1 VNTDPRR
8 HPAEQGFTLI
18 EVMIA
23 MVILAVGLLGL
34 EALGVGAA
42 RMVNRAEREN
52 AMAAI
57 AADTLE
63 RTLGRVRATGVANVN
78 QQFDNTPTGDSI
90 RLSVQNTGRLTT
102 VTVTA
107 IPKPTSSVL
116 ARADSIRI
124 TGNVFR

>member
-116 ARADSIRI
+116 GRADSIQI